1 MGSTNQPGA
10 PDDVAGEVAALARAL
25 RGRLEWHRR
34 GGDYAAPGGA
44 SPRTA
49 SAGASEATEIEPVGE
64 TRPVEARPVETLP
77 VEAPPLEVFDDTAP
91 IGAPRTLTTIR
102 ADLGDCQRCK
112 LCKTRKEIVFGVGP
126 EPATLMFI
134 GEGPGADEDRTG
146 EPFVGKAGQLLDKM
160 IEAMGWGRGDVYI
173 ANVVKCRP
181 PGNRN
186 PERDEIAACRPFLE
200 AQITAVRPRIIVT
213 LGKPAA
219 NLVLGTDAPI
229 SSLRGRFHQ
238 HRGVQV
244 MPTFHPAYL
253 LREPDRKRD
262 AWSDLKQVMAELER
276 LGVTPPRPPR
286 G

>member
-1 MGSTNQPGA
+1 MGSTNQPST
-10 PDDVAGEVAALARAL
+10 PDDLAGEVAALARAL

-49 SAGASEATEIEPVGE
+49 AVIDETTSPAAVAVSPSTAVAAPLEIFDD
-64 TRPVEARPVETLP
+64 
-77 VEAPPLEVFDDTAP
+77 EAPA
-91 IGAPRTLTTIR
+91 IAPRTLPMIR
-102 ADLGDCQRCK
+102 EELGECTRCK
-112 LCKTRKEIVFGVGP
+112 LSATRTKIVFGTGP
-126 EPATLMFI
+126 ALAPIMFI

-160 IEAMGWGRGDVYI
+160 IEAMGWDRGEVYI

-186 PERDEIAACRPFLE
+186 PQVDEIAACQPFLD
-200 AQITAVRPRIIVT
+200 AQIAAVRPRIIVT

-219 NLVLGTDAPI
+219 NLVLRNDAPI
-229 SSLRGRFHQ
+229 SSLRGRFHE
-238 HRGVQV
+238 HRGVRV

-262 AWSDLKQVMAELER
+262 TWNDLKQVIAELER
-276 LGVTPPRPPR
+276 IGVTPSRPPR